1 MERNGGVFRHICR
14 YDGIF
19 RLTEPDFSTMFG
31 PMLTTRQFILN
42 KVADF
47 LAAQGALTE
56 SRFGVLA
63 VRDSRFVAR
72 LREGAGVTLTVIER
86 AEAFMQTRSQGAG

>member
-1 MERNGGVFRHICR
+1 MPEFSI
-14 YDGIF
+14 IF
-19 RLTEPDFSTMFG
+19 PVMT
-31 PMLTTRQFILN
+31 TTRQFILN

-47 LAAQGALTE
+47 LAAQEALSE

-63 VRDSRFVAR
+63 VHDSRFVTR

-86 AEAFMQTRSQGAG
+86 AEAFMQTRMQGVR